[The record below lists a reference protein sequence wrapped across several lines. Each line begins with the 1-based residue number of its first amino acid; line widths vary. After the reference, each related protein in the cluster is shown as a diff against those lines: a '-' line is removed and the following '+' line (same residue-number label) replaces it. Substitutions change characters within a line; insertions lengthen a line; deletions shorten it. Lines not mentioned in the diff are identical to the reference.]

1 MQSECVFILIFL
13 PISSRLSSFGIV
25 PKSGKLS
32 TSSYHR
38 VGEEKCTDNH
48 HHSRSH
54 NIIIYQLDTPYH
66 VDFPS
71 QTTGLPMIVRRRPPD
86 RRWHH
91 LNQLQ
96 QRQPPLPLLL
106 QRRKEFLLVLLLIA
120 QRLQDNV
127 VHRRLVLL
135 DCAVLSGV

>member
-1 MQSECVFILIFL
+1 
-13 PISSRLSSFGIV
+13 
-25 PKSGKLS
+25 
-32 TSSYHR
+32 
-38 VGEEKCTDNH
+38 
-48 HHSRSH
+48 
-54 NIIIYQLDTPYH
+54 
-66 VDFPS
+66 
-71 QTTGLPMIVRRRPPD
+71 MIVRLRPPD

-127 VHRRLVLL
+127 VHRRLVRL